1 MKILKRIFCIVLLV
15 GSLVLASC
23 SEEKIELTVIAPS
36 GAPAMALGDLAVN
49 HTEEYTVELNKSASA
64 LRAAFGSAEADVIVA
79 PINLGA
85 QMYIQNQAYQLA
97 SVLTWGNLY
106 FASQKADFKLA
117 DLNGAN
123 VTLFGQGTIND
134 IIVQHILSNKN
145 ITLGEE
151 STYLADTNLTN
162 AELLQNENAIVLVA
176 EPALSAAKSK
186 KANITSISIQDL
198 YKEVSGANSYPQA
211 GCFVKV
217 ETASNHKKAI
227 RTFLTDLKASAD
239 LCNKDSSKA
248 AEYAV
253 ELEIGANAGIVALAI
268 PNCNI
273 QYVKASDAKQDIQTM
288 VGIKAQLFGG
298 SNPVDEFYYE

>member
-1 MKILKRIFCIVLLV
+1 MKLLKKICCVVLLV
-15 GSLVLASC
+15 GAFVLTSC
-23 SEEKIELTVIAPS
+23 TEEKVKLTVIAPS
-36 GAPAMALGDLAVN
+36 GAPALSLGDLAIN
-49 HTEEYTVELNKSASA
+49 HTEEYSVELNKSAAA
-64 LRAAFGSAEADVIVA
+64 LKAAFGSGEADVIVA

-85 QMYIQNQAYQLA
+85 QMYIQNQTYQLA

-106 FASQKADFKLA
+106 FASQKADFKIS

-134 IIVQHILSNKN
+134 IIVQHILSKKN
-145 ITLGEE
+145 ITLGEK

-176 EPALSAAKSK
+176 EPALSAAKAK
-186 KANITSISIQDL
+186 KENITSISVQDL

-211 GCFVKV
+211 GCFIKI
-217 ETASNHKKAI
+217 ETASNYKKTVRA
-227 RTFLTDLKASAD
+227 FLTDLKASAD
-239 LCNKDSSKA
+239 LCNEDSSKA

-253 ELEIGANAGIVALAI
+253 ELEIGANAGIIASAI

-273 QYVKASDAKQDIQTM
+273 QYVKASDAKKDIETM
-288 VGIKAQLFGG
+288 VGIKSQLFGG